1 MLQAEMEVRAP
12 EVEVGG
18 SQWNGGSLGNQGGY
32 TNTQTATTVRC
43 IFFVVCTLLLNKKG
57 YTCFCLFN
65 FKRSYQAIWEA

>member
-1 MLQAEMEVRAP
+1 MEVRAP

-18 SQWNGGSLGNQGGY
+18 SQWNGGNLGNQGGY

-43 IFFVVCTLLLNKKG
+43 IFFVVCTLLQKRLRV
-57 YTCFCLFN
+57 FSFN